1 MNGRSDNMDMPS
13 LEFRRL
19 PDWRIEELMIEMD
32 ETKRKRLITEL
43 ERRMGAGENIFYAE
57 IPKDGGPGETVGV
70 GSWRIRSWPRIEG
83 TRESAGL
90 VEISFVHV
98 RPSQRGKGVGLG
110 IVEEAIRQARGHFE
124 RSGNDLRKVYA
135 LLSSGNSKGIEAYK
149 KWGFIEEAV
158 LARHFSDEFDTIIM
172 TRFV

>member
-1 MNGRSDNMDMPS
+1 METAN

-19 PDWRIEELMIEMD
+19 PDWRVEELMEEMD
-32 ETKRKRLITEL
+32 EIKRKRLVTEL

-57 IPKDGGPGETVGV
+57 IPKEGAPGESVGV

-98 RPSQRGKGVGLG
+98 RPAYRGMGIGLA
-110 IVEEAIRQARGHFE
+110 IVEEAIRQAGEHFE
-124 RSGNDLRKVYA
+124 KEGYGLRKVYA
-135 LLSSGNSKGIEAYK
+135 LLSSGNDKGIEAYRN
-149 KWGFIEEAV
+149 WGFIEEAV
-158 LARHFSDEFDTIIM
+158 MSRHFSDEFDTIMM
-172 TRFV
+172 TRFL

>member
-1 MNGRSDNMDMPS
+1 MNRGSDEMDTPG

-19 PDWRIEELMIEMD
+19 PDWRVEELMEEMD
-32 ETKRKRLITEL
+32 EIKRKRLITEL
-43 ERRMGAGENIFYAE
+43 ERRMGVGENIFYAE
-57 IPKDGGPGETVGV
+57 IPREGAPGESVGV

-83 TRESAGL
+83 TKESAGL

-98 RPSQRGKGVGLG
+98 RPSFRGMGIGMA
-110 IVEEAIRQARGHFE
+110 IVEEAIRQAGVHFK
-124 RSGNDLRKVYA
+124 RSGNELRKVYA
-135 LLSSGNSKGIEAYK
+135 LLSSGNEKGIEAYK

-158 LARHFSDEFDTIIM
+158 MTRHFSDEFDTIIM